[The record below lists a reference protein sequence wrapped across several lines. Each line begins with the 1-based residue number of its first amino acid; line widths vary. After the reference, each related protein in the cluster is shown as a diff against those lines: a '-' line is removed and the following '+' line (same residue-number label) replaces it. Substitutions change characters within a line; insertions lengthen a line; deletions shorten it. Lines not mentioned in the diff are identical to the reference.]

1 MNILLKITIPFILL
15 FMSCSVQ
22 KEIDN
27 AIYDVYYEAKT
38 RGSFI
43 NIHFK
48 EHTIAFKSATEDKS
62 MVLSKIEASTINE
75 IISKIKLSEISNLK
89 APSDKRFYDG
99 ALIGN
104 FTIKKNDTSYVSSA
118 FDHGNPPKELL
129 ALFNKL
135 QSFIK

>member
-1 MNILLKITIPFILL
+1 
-15 FMSCSVQ
+15 MSCSVQ